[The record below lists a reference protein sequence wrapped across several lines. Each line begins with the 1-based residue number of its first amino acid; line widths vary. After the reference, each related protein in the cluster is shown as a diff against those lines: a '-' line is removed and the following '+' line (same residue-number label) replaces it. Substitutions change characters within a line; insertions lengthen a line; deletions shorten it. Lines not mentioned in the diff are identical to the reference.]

1 MRAEKMEMAHSYK
14 NIERANINLV
24 GENMSLEE
32 KIHGELLLFYVCF
45 FYHVRFLSNNPHI
58 NLHRA

>member
-1 MRAEKMEMAHSYK
+1 MEMAHSYK

-45 FYHVRFLSNNPHI
+45 FYRVRFLSNNSHI